1 MSNLVGGK
9 SQFAMNSYPQL
20 YMLYLYI
27 HVYSYIYYTF
37 IGINN
42 HPKRMFSIMCSTKE
56 RNRKTKV
63 RQWSLIIVS
72 DFKVEK
78 HTSMVQNVTD
88 WRRFISYLRDAK
100 HFKEKMNDVVVTSAR
115 STPLTTKTTFNH
127 NSEQKGV
134 VLIPPIIVN
143 QLSHRI
149 NACDIASV
157 CWIYRP
163 TIGLRIGLMLL

>member
-63 RQWSLIIVS
+63 RQSSLIIVS

-88 WRRFISYLRDAK
+88 WRRFISMPNILKKKWMTLSSPMRGQ
-100 HFKEKMNDVVVTSAR
+100 HLWPQRRR
-115 STPLTTKTTFNH
+115 STITQNKRGLY
-127 NSEQKGV
+127 SYR
-134 VLIPPIIVN
+134 LSSPINWATGLMCV
-143 QLSHRI
+143 
-149 NACDIASV
+149 
-157 CWIYRP
+157 
-163 TIGLRIGLMLL
+163 IGLRIGLRLL